1 MSTSKLITIFDLEN
15 PYEIC
20 NQLLK
25 GLNDITNVLIP
36 TKQKQIK
43 KNTSTRKEL
52 KELQHKYNQAI
63 TDAINSRTDERQ
75 SLFRNARH
83 FSDKFMIQVNKD
95 LKLQEEK
102 EMKGKR
108 KRWHILKEMDGNDSK
123 TPTRVIDDGVEV
135 TSLAKIAN
143 SMNQF

>member
-43 KNTSTRKEL
+43 KNTFSSKESKDL
-52 KELQHKYNQAI
+52 KGKYNQAI